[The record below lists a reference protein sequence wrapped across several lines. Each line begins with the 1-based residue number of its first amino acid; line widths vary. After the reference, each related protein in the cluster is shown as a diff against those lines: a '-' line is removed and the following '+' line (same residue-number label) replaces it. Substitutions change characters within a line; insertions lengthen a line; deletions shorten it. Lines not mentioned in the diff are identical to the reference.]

1 MFNTVSNQF
10 QKFYDFAQAHVN
22 DQDTKAKI
30 NTAVGSMPLGE
41 RSITAKSGDHFGVFR
56 LQSTKDVN
64 NNVRTLFKKAVVDMF
79 GGESNIPQAVK
90 EAMRLSDYNKGK
102 PLTARRILA
111 VANAIIAADMKNAF
125 QAEGTLPGEMALQ
138 AEEAG
143 FLRKDFG
150 LLNTA
155 ANLYAKAFGGSL
167 KDALTLAMD
176 RTSDVYAVMSA
187 GSLYMKDVASFKRG
201 ILAHQQ
207 TAAIPLA
214 NKAIVKAA
222 VASGNISGL
231 AKVAEN
237 RAAELRKLL
246 DDPAQLLDF
255 FDPNATQDPLAGLR
269 QVITTAAADLEAVAQ
284 RIKNGEITDER
295 EAVNKVI
302 YNANDLKLTT
312 KFEDVLRNLYKASAD
327 KPGLGEVRKVLDNV
341 KSRLV
346 REQDELG
353 KTFVAALADREFPR
367 IQEKISAASNEVAKN
382 TGKPLDI
389 SNEVVSNLKRYIV
402 QFRFNGLDAID
413 KFIEVLK
420 KNGDSSLHFNDDQKA
435 RLKNQLVTVL
445 GEQKAEKAFPQLVSQ
460 LEGAFFTELLRDQ
473 EMDEV
478 RPLRHRPETVV
489 AHFEKYPDML
499 KAMNVGFDLGKLDQ
513 LKAALKNE
521 IRKDITKGL
530 DPKTSGDTS
539 LASGILPQGVREYNK
554 GIVTFNG
561 ENIRN
566 GRDDRTICEHATEP
580 ARRGYAEFLE
590 EKFPEDHRKMRQT
603 VSVICGMASGLGG
616 AIDTLLG
623 SNGMDDKEDKLLL
636 GVPRFAGLLSNTV
649 LMPRNRPAGE
659 NYDITMDDN
668 GDVTIKLT
676 HFAITTLSNI
686 TNEKGETA
694 TFAMMDTQQPI
705 IGMTKMV
712 ATVRV
717 PNVPDSALGD
727 GMPDFEITDFV
738 QEEMM

>member
-30 NTAVGSMPLGE
+30 DTTAGSTPLGE
-41 RSITAKSGDHFGVFR
+41 RSITAKSGDNFGVFR

-64 NNVRTLFKKAVVDMF
+64 NNVRTLFKKSVVDMF

-90 EAMRLSDYNKGK
+90 EAMRLADYNKGK

-111 VANAIIAADMKNAF
+111 VANAIMADMKNAF
-125 QAEGTLPGEMALQ
+125 EAEGTLPGEMALQ

-150 LLNTA
+150 RLNTA

-176 RTSDVYAVMSA
+176 RNSDVYAVMSA

-222 VASGNISGL
+222 IASGNISGL

-237 RAAELRKLL
+237 RAVELRKLL
-246 DDPAQLLDF
+246 DDPAQLLNF
-255 FDPNATQDPLAGLR
+255 FDPNARQNPLAGLR
-269 QVITTAAADLEAVAQ
+269 QVITTAVADLEAIAQ

-295 EAVNKVI
+295 DAVNKVI
-302 YNANDLKLTT
+302 YNENYKKLVA
-312 KFEDVLRNLYKASAD
+312 KFDEVLRNLHMAAAG
-327 KPGLGEVRKVLDNV
+327 KPGLDEVKKVLDNV
-341 KSRLV
+341 KSRFV
-346 REQDELG
+346 EEQDEFC
-353 KTFVAALADREFPR
+353 KTFAAALADREFPR
-367 IQEKISAASNEVAKN
+367 IQEKISAASTEVAKN

-389 SNEVVSNLKRYIV
+389 SNEVVSNLKGYIV
-402 QFRFNGLDAID
+402 KFHFNGLDSID

-445 GEQKAEKAFPQLVSQ
+445 GEQKAEKAFPQLISQ

-478 RPLRHRPETVV
+478 RPLRNRPETVV

-521 IRKDITKGL
+521 ISKDITKGL

-539 LASGILPQGVREYNK
+539 LASGILPLGVREYNK

-590 EKFPEDHRKMRQT
+590 EKFPEGHRKMRQT

-623 SNGMDDKEDKLLL
+623 SNGMEDKEDKLLL

-668 GDVTIKLT
+668 GNVTIKLT

-694 TFAMMDTQQPI
+694 AFAMMDTQQPI

>member
-30 NTAVGSMPLGE
+30 NTAVGSTPLGE

-246 DDPAQLLDF
+246 DDPAQLLNF

-269 QVITTAAADLEAVAQ
+269 QVITTAAADLEAIAQ

-295 EAVNKVI
+295 EAVDKVI

-312 KFEDVLRNLYKASAD
+312 KFEDVLRNLYKASAG

-402 QFRFNGLDAID
+402 QFRFNGLDSID

-445 GEQKAEKAFPQLVSQ
+445 GEQKAEKAFPQLISQ

-473 EMDEV
+473 EVGEV
-478 RPLRHRPETVV
+478 RPLRNRPETVV
-489 AHFEKYPDML
+489 AHFEKHPDML

-590 EKFPEDHRKMRQT
+590 EKFPEGHRKMRQT

-623 SNGMDDKEDKLLL
+623 SNGMEDKEEKLLL
-636 GVPRFAGLLSNTV
+636 GVPRFAGLLNNTV
-649 LMPRNRPAGE
+649 LMPRNRPVGE
-659 NYDITMDDN
+659 NYDITMDNN

>member
-1 MFNTVSNQF
+1 M
-10 QKFYDFAQAHVN
+10 
-22 DQDTKAKI
+22 
-30 NTAVGSMPLGE
+30 
-41 RSITAKSGDHFGVFR
+41 
-56 LQSTKDVN
+56 
-64 NNVRTLFKKAVVDMF
+64 
-79 GGESNIPQAVK
+79 
-90 EAMRLSDYNKGK
+90 
-102 PLTARRILA
+102 
-111 VANAIIAADMKNAF
+111 
-125 QAEGTLPGEMALQ
+125 
-138 AEEAG
+138 
-143 FLRKDFG
+143 
-150 LLNTA
+150 
-155 ANLYAKAFGGSL
+155 
-167 KDALTLAMD
+167 
-176 RTSDVYAVMSA
+176 
-187 GSLYMKDVASFKRG
+187 
-201 ILAHQQ
+201 
-207 TAAIPLA
+207 
-214 NKAIVKAA
+214 
-222 VASGNISGL
+222 
-231 AKVAEN
+231 
-237 RAAELRKLL
+237 
-246 DDPAQLLDF
+246 
-255 FDPNATQDPLAGLR
+255 
-269 QVITTAAADLEAVAQ
+269 
-284 RIKNGEITDER
+284 
-295 EAVNKVI
+295 
-302 YNANDLKLTT
+302 
-312 KFEDVLRNLYKASAD
+312 
-327 KPGLGEVRKVLDNV
+327 
-341 KSRLV
+341 
-346 REQDELG
+346 
-353 KTFVAALADREFPR
+353 
-367 IQEKISAASNEVAKN
+367 
-382 TGKPLDI
+382 
-389 SNEVVSNLKRYIV
+389 
-402 QFRFNGLDAID
+402 
-413 KFIEVLK
+413 
-420 KNGDSSLHFNDDQKA
+420 
-435 RLKNQLVTVL
+435 TVL
-445 GEQKAEKAFPQLVSQ
+445 GEQKAEKAFPQLISQ

-473 EMDEV
+473 EVGEV
-478 RPLRHRPETVV
+478 RPLRNRPETVV
-489 AHFEKYPDML
+489 AHFEKHPDML

-590 EKFPEDHRKMRQT
+590 EKFPEGHRKMRQT

-623 SNGMDDKEDKLLL
+623 SNGMEDKEEKLLL
-636 GVPRFAGLLSNTV
+636 GVPRFAGLLNNTV

>member
-30 NTAVGSMPLGE
+30 NTAVGSTPLGE

-246 DDPAQLLDF
+246 DDPAQLLNF

-269 QVITTAAADLEAVAQ
+269 QVIATAVADLEAIAQ

-295 EAVNKVI
+295 EAVDKVI

-312 KFEDVLRNLYKASAD
+312 KFEDVLRNLYKASAS

-353 KTFVAALADREFPR
+353 KAFVAALADREFPR

-402 QFRFNGLDAID
+402 QFRFNGLDSID

-445 GEQKAEKAFPQLVSQ
+445 GEQKAEKAFPQLISQ

-473 EMDEV
+473 EVGEV
-478 RPLRHRPETVV
+478 RPLRNRPETVV

-590 EKFPEDHRKMRQT
+590 EKFPEGHRKMRQT

-623 SNGMDDKEDKLLL
+623 SNGMEDKEEKLLL
-636 GVPRFAGLLSNTV
+636 GVPRFAGLLNNTV